1 MTSAERTYLEEK
13 VFLQS
18 NLNDDLKSAIKEIYK
33 KYKDALEMF
42 PALHEAKFGML
53 YCKMILNNETNE
65 VPHNKTI
72 MAYTKETQ
80 TSYYMYR
87 KQVLGYI
94 WKTLKSKKIVAD

>member
-13 VFLQS
+13 IFLQT
-18 NLNDDLKSAIKEIYK
+18 NLDKRLNEAIKEIYH
-33 KYKDALEMF
+33 KYKEAVNMF

-53 YCKMILNNETNE
+53 YCKMILSNSDD
-65 VPHNKTI
+65 VPHSKTI

-87 KQVLGYI
+87 KQVLNYI
-94 WKTLKSKKIVAD
+94 WKTLKTKKIVADP

>member
-13 VFLQS
+13 IFLQTPLD
-18 NLNDDLKSAIKEIYK
+18 NEMRDAIKEIHK
-33 KYKDALEMF
+33 RYKDALEMF

-53 YCKMILNNETNE
+53 YCKMILNNNTD
-65 VPHNKTI
+65 VPHSKTI

>member
-13 VFLQS
+13 IFLQTHLDS
-18 NLNDDLKSAIKEIYK
+18 SMRDAIKEIYK

-53 YCKMILNNETNE
+53 YCKMILNNNTD
-65 VPHNKTI
+65 VPHSKTI

-87 KQVLGYI
+87 MQVLGYI